1 MSLFKNLS
9 RRVRQIHL
17 LIQPLPNTRR
27 RNYRHDIDIG
37 IVASVGGQ
45 QFKQRAIDISLGG
58 MMLIPGF
65 NAHLREPVKIS
76 VRGLLTDAPA
86 RVVGLRP
93 DGIAVQFDSDAHGR
107 LLTAWMMEQAG
118 GNKSA

>member
-1 MSLFKNLS
+1 MTFFKNLS
-9 RRVRQIHL
+9 RRVRQINL
-17 LIQPLPNTRR
+17 LIQPPPSLRR
-27 RNYRHDIDIG
+27 RSKRHDIDIG

-76 VRGLLTDAPA
+76 VSGLLTDAPA

-107 LLTAWMMEQAG
+107 LLTAWMMERSG
-118 GNKSA
+118 RKKSA